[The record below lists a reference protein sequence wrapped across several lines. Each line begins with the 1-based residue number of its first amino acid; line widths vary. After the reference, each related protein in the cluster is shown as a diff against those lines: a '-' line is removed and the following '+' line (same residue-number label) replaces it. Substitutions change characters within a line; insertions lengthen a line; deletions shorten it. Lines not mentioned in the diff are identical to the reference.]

1 MTEHTTHD
9 SPNIIEVKNVS
20 HEYVLPSGEVSPVL
34 ADVNF
39 VIKRGNFAIIHGP
52 SGSGKST
59 LINIITGL
67 IKPTKGAVMV
77 DMQDIAQLSDDQRA
91 HFRSVRM
98 GLVHQ
103 TNYWVKSLSV
113 VENVALPLYMTGMDR
128 STANQKA
135 LKMIQSLQLE
145 KYADYKPTVLS
156 GGQQQR
162 ISMAR
167 ALVGDPTLIVADEP
181 TGNLDSKNGDMVMN
195 MLDEIRR
202 TRGKTILLVTHDLR
216 YLKLSNQQINIL
228 DGKVTNQHDHAQDI
242 DSSPRPEETPLL
254 TLPAEDEEAPDETNK

>member
-1 MTEHTTHD
+1 MTEQNHQD
-9 SPNIIEVKNVS
+9 ANIIEVKHVS
-20 HEYVLPSGEVSPVL
+20 HEYLLPSGETSPVL
-34 ADVNF
+34 SDVDF
-39 VIKRGNFAIIHGP
+39 TIKRGGFAIIHGP

-67 IKPTKGAVMV
+67 IKPTKGAVII
-77 DMQDIAQLSDDQRA
+77 DGHDISQLSDDQRA

-103 TNYWVKSLSV
+103 SNYWVKSLSV

-128 STANQKA
+128 ATADQRA
-135 LKMIQSLQLE
+135 YKMIQSMQLE

-195 MLDEIRR
+195 MLDNIRR
-202 TRGKTILLVTHDLR
+202 TRGKTVLLVTHDLR
-216 YLKLSNQQINIL
+216 YLSLSNQQINIL
-228 DGKVTNQHDHAQDI
+228 DGKVTNKNVTHHTNHKPVDTTQEVAQ
-242 DSSPRPEETPLL
+242 
-254 TLPAEDEEAPDETNK
+254 